1 MQVVDSDDNN
11 DSTSEEEEQR
21 PKKKGKVRPHIY
33 VRYIGVKITIHRPTS
48 LLQKS

>member
-1 MQVVDSDDNN
+1 MQVVDGDDND

-33 VRYIGVKITIHRPTS
+33 AIYWCENHHP
-48 LLQKS
+48 